1 MGEIMQTLSFSTNL
15 SDIQMRSADRESI
28 ASRVS
33 EFLKSGSITEL
44 DIRKGPREERPV
56 LFNNSISSAPSKAP
70 QVAKEKEAIES
81 AIRELSTVV
90 IDGEVVERSSGQIAR
105 IMRDNGYKLRA
116 TSVLRIA
123 KGIGVN
129 LLK

>member
-33 EFLKSGSITEL
+33 EFLKSGSITRL

>member
-1 MGEIMQTLSFSTNL
+1 
-15 SDIQMRSADRESI
+15 MRSADRESI

-33 EFLKSGSITEL
+33 EFLKSGSITKL

>member
-33 EFLKSGSITEL
+33 EFLKSGSITKL

-90 IDGEVVERSSGQIAR
+90 IDGDVVERSSGQIAR

>member
-33 EFLKSGSITEL
+33 EFLKSGSITKL

-56 LFNNSISSAPSKAP
+56 PFNNSISSAPSKAP

-105 IMRDNGYKLRA
+105 IMRGNGYKLRA

>member
-33 EFLKSGSITEL
+33 EFLKSGSITKL